1 MDDVQFKEFTSMLNC
16 DKKGLTYSDFVA
28 CFQDLRTR
36 GMGEVKFLKVFLG
49 ILDFVPVVWL
59 SIGARML

>member
-1 MDDVQFKEFTSMLNC
+1 MLEEMGFLMDDVQFKEFTSMLNC

-36 GMGEVKFLKVFLG
+36 GMGEVCS
-49 ILDFVPVVWL
+49 
-59 SIGARML
+59 SIGVI